1 MQFFQYLLIN
11 IKNII
16 ILYKK
21 IVKIFQNRLK
31 NVDNDDIFYK
41 NKLKGL
47 KMIKTLFDLF
57 ITFARIGVL
66 TFGGGLTMLPLLKY
80 EIVEKKGWATE
91 DELIDYYAI
100 GQCTPGI
107 IAVNTATFIGYK
119 KGKIIGGIIA
129 TLGMIFPSLVI
140 ILSIAAI
147 LSGFMDNALLQH
159 ALIGIRAV
167 VCALLVNTVVML
179 GKKSIVDIFG
189 IIVFILVIAVCFF
202 LNVSSVIIVIISGL
216 IGILMSMRKEKKE

>member
-1 MQFFQYLLIN
+1 
-11 IKNII
+11 
-16 ILYKK
+16 
-21 IVKIFQNRLK
+21 
-31 NVDNDDIFYK
+31 
-41 NKLKGL
+41 
-47 KMIKTLFDLF
+47 MIKTLFDLF